1 MQLNFVAMHTKKS
14 KLIGEDMMN
23 QSPVV
28 KKNVRL
34 SLVELKSEV
43 SPLSKKHYTGFKP
56 YFTQKETS

>member
-28 KKNVRL
+28 KKNCRL
-34 SLVELKSEV
+34 SLAELKSEV
-43 SPLSKKHYTGFKP
+43 SPLSKKHYAGFKL